1 VVVVSC
7 CRCRPRAKRSLVAD
21 GGGSLRRQF
30 DHGGVRHGDRI
41 RRGRQLLGL
50 SGHDERMAE
59 RAHRLASEKTPS
71 VLRISQ
77 KTYSAG
83 LNNHSHGP
91 APYPAKDR
99 SRVCFGRHRVGGLE
113 KISRS
118 WLGCAIFVASSS
130 RSLAPGWA
138 VGSLY
143 PGRSIYPR
151 HSSKRIHGRFHGQGR
166 RAQVRSAR
174 GRGQTSA
181 IAARWKIEVRRA

>member
-71 VLRISQ
+71 VLRKSQ

-83 LNNHSHGP
+83 LNNQSHGP

-118 WLGCAIFVASSS
+118 WLGCAIFGASSS
-130 RSLAPGWA
+130 RSLALGWA
-138 VGSLY
+138 VGSV
-143 PGRSIYPR
+143 YPR
-151 HSSKRIHGRFHGQGR
+151 PLHLPPALFKTNPRTIPRPRTASPGSVRPRPRADLGHR
-166 RAQVRSAR
+166 R
-174 GRGQTSA
+174 
-181 IAARWKIEVRRA
+181 